1 MPMTCPHRA
10 TPVYLPDGRRILASG
25 VFERTSEDEVPDFGL
40 YAYEGWRPAWPA
52 AFIDWVDFGL
62 PVDTREAS
70 RLIVDA
76 FDRVRSGQTVEI
88 GCHAGNGRTGSII
101 ACMAILAGTPAE
113 EAVEWTRSHY
123 CLHAIDTSEQERW
136 VAAFEPGSTTRFS

>member
-1 MPMTCPHRA
+1 MTCPHRA
-10 TPVYLPDGRRILASG
+10 TPVWLPDGTRILASG
-25 VFERTSEDEVPDFGL
+25 YFDRTSGEEVPDFGL
-40 YAYEGWRPAWPA
+40 YAYEGWQPTWLA

-62 PVDTREAS
+62 PVDTPLAS
-70 RLIVDA
+70 RLIVET
-76 FDRVRSGQTVEI
+76 FDRARSGQLVEV

-101 ACMAILAGTPAE
+101 ACMAILAGEIAN

-136 VAAFEPGSTTRFS
+136 VEAFTTV

>member
-10 TPVYLPDGRRILASG
+10 TPVYLPDGRRIVASG
-25 VFERTSEDEVPDFGL
+25 TFDRTAEDEVPDFGL
-40 YAYEGWRPAWPA
+40 YAYEGWRPTWPA

-62 PVDTREAS
+62 PVDTLLAY
-70 RLIVDA
+70 RLIVET
-76 FDRVRSGQTVEI
+76 FDRVRGGQSVEV
-88 GCHAGNGRTGSII
+88 GCHAGNGRTGCII
-101 ACMAILAGTPAE
+101 ACMAILAGTPAV

-136 VAAFEPGSTTRFS
+136 VEAFTPG